1 MFKKLQ
7 GLYAA
12 FAKLSKRERLI
23 LYCTVSVISLMVLDR
38 LIISPIFY
46 KIRFS
51 DEQLV
56 QKIAHI
62 RKNIHIL
69 TQKDRILSERARYYA
84 LMRSLESE
92 QEEVTSILKE
102 IEKIAN
108 DGSVY
113 LVDMKPGDTKHIGTS
128 KKYVINLNCEAQ
140 MEQLAAFMYN
150 IESSNKLLTIEKYQI
165 SPKAS
170 ESSVAVC
177 SMSIS
182 KMVIP

>member
-12 FAKLSKRERLI
+12 LARLSKREKLI
-23 LYCTVSVISLMVLDR
+23 LYCTITIISILVLDR
-38 LIISPIFY
+38 LIVSPLFH
-46 KIRFS
+46 KMKSS

-62 RKNIHIL
+62 RKSIHIL

-108 DGSVY
+108 DSSVY
-113 LVDMKPGDTKHIGTS
+113 LVDMKPGDTKSIGTS
-128 KKYVINLNCEAQ
+128 KKYIINLSCEAQ
-140 MEQLAAFMYN
+140 MEQLATFMYN

-165 SPKAS
+165 SPKAN

-177 SMSIS
+177 SMSVS
-182 KMVIP
+182 KMVVP

>member
-1 MFKKLQ
+1 MFKGLQ
-7 GLYAA
+7 GLYTA
-12 FAKLSKRERLI
+12 FARLTKREKLI
-23 LYCTVSVISLMVLDR
+23 LYCTVSIVSLMLLDR
-38 LIISPIFY
+38 LIVSPLFH
-46 KIRFS
+46 KMRSS

-62 RKNIHIL
+62 RKNLHIL
-69 TQKDRILSERARYYA
+69 TQKDRILSERAKYYA
-84 LMRSLESE
+84 LMRSLESDE
-92 QEEVTSILKE
+92 EEVTSILKE

-108 DGSVY
+108 DSSVY
-113 LVDMKPGDTKHIGTS
+113 LVDMKPGDAKNIGAS
-128 KKYVINLNCEAQ
+128 KKYTINLSCEAQ